1 MSVSSP
7 ISRWYR
13 HLPPRQ
19 RTALRMLSIYG
30 LVSISVI
37 IMVFP
42 IFWMFL
48 SSVKPPNELFATP
61 PSLIPTEVTFEHFE
75 TMWIDMGYGAYMVNS
90 LLVALVTTAVTT
102 ITASMAA
109 YSLTRFDFPGA
120 DKMAKSVLVM
130 YLLPPIM
137 FVIPL
142 FLIFSQLNLNDTLIA
157 VALGHITY
165 ALPFSIWLL
174 RAFFESLPSTYE
186 EAAMVEG
193 ASRIRAIRSVVLP
206 LSVPGIATIAIF
218 AFTVSW
224 NDYLFALTFIS
235 SDSLR
240 TLPLALGTYQSS
252 DASQWGVLVAIS
264 VLTAIPPLAAILF
277 IKDYLLEGF
286 GIAG

>member
-1 MSVSSP
+1 
-7 ISRWYR
+7 
-13 HLPPRQ
+13 
-19 RTALRMLSIYG
+19 MLSIYG